1 MLPNKVLWI
10 RRNKKKMSK
19 CLSCKTYN
27 NCIASVLKK
36 EELVEFEKKITSKI
50 LKRDK
55 MIFREEH
62 SAKEIFIL
70 LEGRVKLEHLNASMS
85 PVILRIAQ
93 IGELLGLETIF
104 LQHNYFMT
112 ALSLTDVECCVIPKS
127 YIDKIVKT
135 NHAVCLRILL
145 EMQHVQER
153 TYKHALV
160 MISGSS
166 EAKLAQAI
174 LSLCNH
180 EGKVIIT
187 KEKIALMTGLT
198 RETVSRILSRM
209 NSKKMIE
216 TLHRSVNILK
226 RDELLKLTIGTK
238 ERRI

>member
-1 MLPNKVLWI
+1 
-10 RRNKKKMSK
+10 MSN

-36 EELVEFEKKITSKI
+36 DELLEFEKKINSKT
-50 LKRDK
+50 LKRNK
-55 MIFREEH
+55 VIFHEGS

-70 LEGRVKLEHLNASMS
+70 LDGRVKLEHLNVSMS

-104 LQHNYFMT
+104 SRHTYFMT
-112 ALSLTDVECCVIPKS
+112 AISLTDVECCIIPKS
-127 YIDKIVKT
+127 YIEKIVKT
-135 NHAVCLRILL
+135 NQAVCLRILL

-180 EGKVIIT
+180 EGKVKIT

-216 TLHRSVNILK
+216 TLHRSVNILN
-226 RDELLKLTIGTK
+226 RDDLVKLTIGNK
-238 ERRI
+238 DRQK